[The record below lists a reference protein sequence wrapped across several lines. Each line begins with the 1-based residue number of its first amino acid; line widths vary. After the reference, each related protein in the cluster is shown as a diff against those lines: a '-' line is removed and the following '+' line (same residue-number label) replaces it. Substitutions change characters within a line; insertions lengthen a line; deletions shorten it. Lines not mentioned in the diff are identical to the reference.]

1 MRRFVA
7 LSALFALLICMPWA
21 VRADFEPIRVA
32 VLDFDLKGEGYETED
47 MGAIVAEWF
56 VTALVREGR
65 FRVVERGLLKKITT
79 EHKLGASGLVDDN
92 TATRIGKLLGVKVII
107 SGSVLKLQN
116 VLEINAR
123 IIDVE
128 TASIIAAEN
137 VKSSAAAALQDLVVQ
152 MAAKIINNFPLEGYI
167 VRRNTGDKIVSVDL
181 GRITGIKKSMEF
193 IVYKEGEVI
202 KHPIT
207 KQILDIQRIETGTI
221 IITNVRN
228 KISTGEIIEEKTPGA
243 IINGQRIH
251 SRATFIPI
259 PTPVAYERQKPRTT
273 RTKRY
278 PTTAHDVIQMLRSSK
293 PAEKI
298 KGARYAVRLFPT
310 HNEVL
315 QVAEDELLRG
325 YEQRTRDRHYID
337 AMAWLCN
344 VLGRSR
350 QNRYKDT
357 LYEVSKNTRN
367 RKLRSYAKK
376 NYNLLK

>member
-1 MRRFVA
+1 
-7 LSALFALLICMPWA
+7 MPWA
-21 VRADFEPIRVA
+21 VRADFEPVRVA

-47 MGAIVAEWF
+47 MGSIVAEWF
-56 VTALVREGR
+56 VTAFVREGR
-65 FRVVERGLLKKITT
+65 FGVVERGLLKKITT
-79 EHKLGASGLVDDN
+79 EHKLGASGLVDDD
-92 TATRIGKLLGVKVII
+92 TATQIGKLLGVKVII
-107 SGSVLKLQN
+107 SGSVLKLEN

-152 MAAKIINNFPLEGYI
+152 I
-167 VRRNTGDKIVSVDL
+167 NTGDKIVSVDL

-221 IITNVRN
+221 IITNVRD

-243 IINGQRIH
+243 IMNGQRIQ

-259 PTPVAYERQKPRTT
+259 PTPVAYERQKPK
-273 RTKRY
+273 TKGY
-278 PTTAHDVIQMLRSSK
+278 PTTAHDVIQMLRSSR

-325 YEQRTRDRHYID
+325 YEQRTRDRQYID

-350 QNRYKDT
+350 QNKYKDT

>member
-21 VRADFEPIRVA
+21 VRADFEPVRVA

-65 FRVVERGLLKKITT
+65 FGVVERGLLQKITA

-107 SGSVLKLQN
+107 SGSVLKLEN

-181 GRITGIKKSMEF
+181 GRITGIKKSMAF
-193 IVYKEGEVI
+193 VVYKEGEVI

-207 KQILDIQRIETGTI
+207 GQILDIQRIETGTI
-221 IITNVRN
+221 TITNVRK

-243 IINGQRIH
+243 IMIGQRIQ

-259 PTPVAYERQKPRTT
+259 PTPVAYDRQKPRT
-273 RTKRY
+273 KRI

-293 PAEKI
+293 TAEKI

-325 YEQRTRDRHYID
+325 YEQRTRDRQYID

-357 LYEVSKNTRN
+357 LYEVSKNAPN
-367 RKLRSYAKK
+367 KKLRNYAKK
-376 NYNLLK
+376 NYRLLK

>member
-7 LSALFALLICMPWA
+7 LSALFASLIYMPWA
-21 VRADFEPIRVA
+21 VRADFEPVRVA

-56 VTALVREGR
+56 VTAFVREGR
-65 FRVVERGLLKKITT
+65 FGVVERGLLKKITA

-107 SGSVLKLQN
+107 SGSVLKLEN

-152 MAAKIINNFPLEGYI
+152 MAAKISNNFPLEGYI

-193 IVYKEGEVI
+193 NVYGEGEVI

-207 KQILDIQRIETGTI
+207 KQILDIQRVETGTI
-221 IITNVRN
+221 IITNVRK

-243 IINGQRIH
+243 IMIGQKVQ
-251 SRATFIPI
+251 SRATFIPT
-259 PTPVAYERQKPRTT
+259 PTPVTYERQKPRPRGT
-273 RTKRY
+273 
-278 PTTAHDVIQMLRSSK
+278 PTTAHDIIQMLRSSK

-325 YEQRTRDRHYID
+325 YQHRTRDRQYID

-344 VLGRSR
+344 VLGRSG
-350 QNRYKDT
+350 QNKYKDT
-357 LYEVSKNTRN
+357 LYEVSRNTRN